1 MKKILAADLGGTNSR
16 FACFEFDEASG
27 LRLAGKA
34 RLKTAEHSSFGQLL
48 EALWDSGL
56 KYGPDQYDIA
66 VLAVPGPVIK
76 GVYCHPANIAWDINV
91 SKAEVKYGL
100 KNCRLINDFA
110 AQAYACRTPVV
121 DSGLV
126 IQEGHVDQDGALIV
140 IGAGTGLGHCAL
152 VPVGGS
158 FVTVNSEG
166 GHKGFPFVGER
177 EAEYERFIRETTGHP
192 FCYGDLVVTGLGLTL
207 LHRFLTGEEL
217 TPHQVAATL
226 TPESET
232 LEWYARFYGRAA
244 RDYALTVVPLGGVY
258 IAGGITAK
266 NPILVQSP
274 HFINEF
280 RLSVEYPE
288 LLAMLPVILNGNDD
302 SGLYGA
308 AFFAQLYL
316 NGKI

>member
-16 FACFEFDEASG
+16 FACFEFDEKSG
-27 LRLAGKA
+27 LRLECKA

-48 EALWDSGL
+48 EALWDAGL
-56 KYGPDQYDIA
+56 KYGPEGFDVS
-66 VLAVPGPVIK
+66 VLAVPGPVIG
-76 GVYCHPANIAWDINV
+76 GVHCHPANISWDINV
-91 SKAEVKYGL
+91 SKADVKYGL
-100 KNCRLINDFA
+100 ASCRLINDFA
-110 AQAYACRTPVV
+110 AQAYACRTSIV
-121 DSGLV
+121 DTGTV
-126 IQEGHVDQDGALIV
+126 IQEGRVDPDGALIV
-140 IGAGTGLGHCAL
+140 IGAGTGLGHSAM
-152 VPVGGS
+152 VPCGEGWAI
-158 FVTVNSEG
+158 VNSEG

-207 LHRFLTGEEL
+207 LHKFLTGDEL
-217 TPHQVAATL
+217 TPHEVAATL
-226 TPESET
+226 NPESET

-280 RLSVEYPE
+280 RLSVEYPD

-308 AFFAQLYL
+308 AFYAQLYL
-316 NGKI
+316 DGTV